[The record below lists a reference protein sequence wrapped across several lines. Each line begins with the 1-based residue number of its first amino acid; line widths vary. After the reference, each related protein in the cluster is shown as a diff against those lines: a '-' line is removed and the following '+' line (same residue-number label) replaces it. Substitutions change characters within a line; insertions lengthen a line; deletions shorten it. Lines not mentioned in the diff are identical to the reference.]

1 VLFACVYIPNFV
13 AQAALRH
20 DRDAREKPFA
30 VVAGTPPQVRVIA
43 LNVKAKKMGLWI
55 GMTGSEAEVVAGL
68 QFRERSAEL
77 ETAAHATLVD
87 CMTRFFP
94 WCENIS
100 EDTLIL
106 DISGLSKLHG
116 TPAQIARSIR
126 EQAQVLSL
134 YTKIGVARNID
145 SAIHAARIA
154 KGISILPAGKE
165 TELLKDAPLEILDPS
180 PEIAETLARWGIRS
194 LGQLAALP
202 DFDPSQRLGQEG
214 LHLQALAQGR
224 SPRML
229 SPTSPPRRCC

>member
-1 VLFACVYIPNFV
+1 
-13 AQAALRH
+13 
-20 DRDAREKPFA
+20 
-30 VVAGTPPQVRVIA
+30 
-43 LNVKAKKMGLWI
+43 
-55 GMTGSEAEVVAGL
+55 
-68 QFRERSAEL
+68 
-77 ETAAHATLVD
+77 
-87 CMTRFFP
+87 MTRFFP